1 MKKIL
6 FIVLATLALASCTT
20 SRQKIS
26 TSYPPEF
33 DAKSQPKSPYASPG
47 ETYEQDRIV
56 LYNAFITLVVKIPD
70 STNTRLTRIA
80 SKYDGY
86 VQTLGNKT
94 SVIRVKSDKLNSAI
108 ADISEAG
115 KVKSKTI
122 SGDDVTDQ
130 YTDFQI
136 RLENA
141 YNARKRYLELLGKAE
156 NVEAALKVEKELE
169 RLNGEIDSLEGKLKQ
184 LKHLSDYSTITIY
197 MEEKVKPGIL
207 GYLAIGLYE
216 SVKWLIVR
224 N

>member
-6 FIVLATLALASCTT
+6 FVILATVVLASCTT
-20 SRQKIS
+20 SRQMNS
-26 TSYPPEF
+26 TSYSPGFEAKNQPE
-33 DAKSQPKSPYASPG
+33 SLYTSPG
-47 ETYEQDRIV
+47 ETFEQERIV

-207 GYLAIGLYE
+207 GYLGIGLYK

>member
-6 FIVLATLALASCTT
+6 FIVLATLVLASCTT

-33 DAKSQPKSPYASPG
+33 DAKSQPKSPYSSPG